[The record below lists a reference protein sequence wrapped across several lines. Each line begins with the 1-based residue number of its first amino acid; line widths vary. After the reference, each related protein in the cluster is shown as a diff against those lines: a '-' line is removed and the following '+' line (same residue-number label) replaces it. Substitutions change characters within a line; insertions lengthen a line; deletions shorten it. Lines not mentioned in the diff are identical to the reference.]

1 MTKTS
6 RRVTG
11 KRKAMSKKREVKSK
25 EPPGELLKSRP
36 ASCLQARSQLS
47 GYLEWTTLHQENP
60 MFKTITATYDSETTL
75 KNVVD
80 DLINDGLPR
89 EKVFSDDKLLQIK
102 VIVPEASESG
112 INEILKRHSPIK
124 ID

>member
-1 MTKTS
+1 
-6 RRVTG
+6 
-11 KRKAMSKKREVKSK
+11 
-25 EPPGELLKSRP
+25 
-36 ASCLQARSQLS
+36 
-47 GYLEWTTLHQENP
+47 

-80 DLINDGLPR
+80 DLVNDGLPR

-102 VIVPEASESG
+102 VMVPEVEASG

-124 ID
+124 IS

>member
-1 MTKTS
+1 
-6 RRVTG
+6 
-11 KRKAMSKKREVKSK
+11 
-25 EPPGELLKSRP
+25 
-36 ASCLQARSQLS
+36 
-47 GYLEWTTLHQENP
+47 